1 MMNDTRPSLRGSRA
15 SGGQDGA
22 FEQGKCL
29 TFGSERRGRSA
40 GCLARRAIARAI
52 ASHHRTH
59 RLRSAARGDCSHAF
73 KGSPG
78 KCCGIREGVSYCC
91 PGEAYRGY
99 QSGDAKCYDCGEV
112 YRCFV
117 GSNQGQICGAGT
129 PVGGS
134 SGAILF
140 FLALALVF
148 VLIVFLLF
156 LLLRLMRRHSYV
168 VIGTPAPGYHPEV
181 KRATPAR
188 AGTPLGSV
196 AVGRL

>member
-1 MMNDTRPSLRGSRA
+1 M
-15 SGGQDGA
+15 
-22 FEQGKCL
+22 
-29 TFGSERRGRSA
+29 
-40 GCLARRAIARAI
+40 
-52 ASHHRTH
+52 
-59 RLRSAARGDCSHAF
+59 
-73 KGSPG
+73 
-78 KCCGIREGVSYCC
+78 
-91 PGEAYRGY
+91 
-99 QSGDAKCYDCGEV
+99 
-112 YRCFV
+112 

-181 KRATPAR
+181 KPGYPGACGSTAP
-188 AGTPLGSV
+188 GSV
-196 AVGRL
+196 AVGRLSEPPVVRTGTARAGFVLPPFSAAADGSRRSDGMRVGAHSGGRI